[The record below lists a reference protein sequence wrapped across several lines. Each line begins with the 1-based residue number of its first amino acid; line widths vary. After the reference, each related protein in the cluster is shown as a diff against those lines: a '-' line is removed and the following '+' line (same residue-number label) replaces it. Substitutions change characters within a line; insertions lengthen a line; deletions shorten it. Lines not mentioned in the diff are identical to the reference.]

1 MSNVIRGTKDRRKF
15 QVVTGTKDAS
25 NFPTAGETR
34 KMRCK
39 KCGELAVQM
48 TDGKGGFQ
56 TQCPNCGS
64 VYKNVVLD

>member
-1 MSNVIRGTKDRRKF
+1 MSNVIRGTKDRKNF
-15 QVVTGTKDAS
+15 QVVTGTKDAA

-48 TDGKGGFQ
+48 PDGKGGLHL
-56 TQCPNCGS
+56 QCPNCNS
-64 VYKNVVLD
+64 VYKSTALD